1 MLTHSARARTCAQ
14 AHTFFMGQDMD
25 FHRIRKGR
33 KPENK
38 EKEKALMK
46 QYKLLTPGPLTTT
59 DSVKEE
65 MLFDHCT
72 WDDDYKEITQ
82 RIRRGLLQLG
92 QVEEPEY
99 TAVLM
104 QGSGSFGVES
114 VLTSIIKR
122 EDKVLIAANGAY
134 GLRMVDICRHAGLN
148 YVVYKEAN
156 NKQPNAEK
164 IAELLK
170 KDPMISHIAMVHSE
184 TTSGILNDIEA
195 VGRVAAAEG
204 KTFIV
209 DAMSSFGGV
218 EIPMKEW
225 KIDFLISSANKCIQG
240 VPGFS
245 FIIANREKL
254 IESEGTARSLALDL
268 YDQWKGMEEG
278 NGKWRFTS
286 PTHVVLA
293 FAKAMEELEAE
304 GGILARHA
312 RYEQNQKLLAE
323 RLGAL
328 GFQPYLDP
336 AVQGP
341 IITTF
346 CYPEGSSFSFQ
357 QMYDYIKERGYVLY
371 PGKVMEADTFRVGNI
386 GEIYPE
392 DIEKLAVIMA
402 EFLKEAEA

>member
-1 MLTHSARARTCAQ
+1 M
-14 AHTFFMGQDMD
+14 
-25 FHRIRKGR
+25 I
-33 KPENK
+33 
-38 EKEKALMK
+38 K

-59 DSVKEE
+59 DSVKQE

-82 RIRRGLLQLG
+82 RIRKGLLKLG
-92 QVEEPEY
+92 HVEEPEY

-114 VLTSIIKR
+114 VLTSILKQ

-134 GLRMVDICRHAGLN
+134 GLRMADICQHAGVN
-148 YVVYKEAN
+148 YVIYKEAN
-156 NKQPNAEK
+156 NKQPQAEV
-164 IAELLK
+164 IQDMLK
-170 KDPMISHIAMVHSE
+170 KDPMITHIAMVHSE
-184 TTSGILNDIEA
+184 TTSGILNNIEV
-195 VGRVAAAEG
+195 VGNVAKSEG

-218 EIPMKEW
+218 DIPMKEW
-225 KIDFLISSANKCIQG
+225 NIDFLISSANKCIQG

-254 IESEGTARSLALDL
+254 VESEGTARSLALDL

-293 FAKAMEELEAE
+293 FAKAMEELEEE
-304 GGILARHA
+304 GGIPVRHA
-312 RYEQNQKLLAE
+312 RYAENQKLLAE

-328 GFQPYLDP
+328 GFKPYLDP
-336 AVQGP
+336 SVQGP

-346 CYPEGSSFSFQ
+346 FYPEGARFTFQ
-357 QMYDYIKERGYVLY
+357 QMYEYIKERGYVLY

-386 GEIYPE
+386 GEIYLD

-402 EFLKEAEA
+402 EFLKEVEA